1 MAEKPIWQRPFT
13 WLFTI
18 CCLIF
23 IILIIFTLVNDK
35 FYRIPLAQ
43 VTDVK
48 EVHTKHI
55 TDDHHNHDT
64 KHTQRLTLKMLNGKY
79 EGHTATLHNTYAESQ
94 ADSEKFSTHNKVLL
108 HVGKNLKDMYIIEKK
123 RDTLVVTLTG
133 IFILTVLWA
142 GKRIGIHSILS
153 LVVNSIAV
161 LAAIAI
167 HNAYPSIN
175 LFGLMSVAVILGTI
189 VTLLL
194 VIGWNPRTGITIVST
209 LLGTFICVGLMQL
222 IISLTGGNGLKFET
236 MGFLTLPPTEV
247 FLASVM
253 IGSLGAVMD
262 VAITI
267 SSGMAEILRRKPD
280 ISLTRWALAGRHIG
294 QDIMGTMTNIL
305 LFSYLSGAL
314 PMFLIYLTNENTI
327 TYSVSMNW
335 SLEISRAIT
344 GGIGIVLTI
353 PITILLMQF
362 WWRMRGVKR

>member
-23 IILIIFTLVNDK
+23 IISIIFTLVNDK

-79 EGHTATLHNTYAESQ
+79 EGRTTTLHNTYAESQ

-108 HVGKNLKDMYIIEKK
+108 HVDKNLKDMYIIEKK

-161 LAAIAI
+161 LAAITI

-194 VIGWNPRTGITIVST
+194 VIGWNLRTGITIVST

-236 MGFLTLPPTEV
+236 IGFLTLPPTEV

-280 ISLTRWALAGRHIG
+280 ISLTRWVLAGRHIG

>member
-23 IILIIFTLVNDK
+23 IISIIFTLVNDK

-79 EGHTATLHNTYAESQ
+79 EGQTTTLHNTYAESQ

-108 HVGKNLKDMYIIEKK
+108 HVDKNLKDMYIIEKK

-161 LAAIAI
+161 LAAITI

-194 VIGWNPRTGITIVST
+194 VIGWNLRTGITIVST

-222 IISLTGGNGLKFET
+222 IISLTG
-236 MGFLTLPPTEV
+236 
-247 FLASVM
+247 VM
-253 IGSLGAVMD
+253 A
-262 VAITI
+262 
-267 SSGMAEILRRKPD
+267 
-280 ISLTRWALAGRHIG
+280 
-294 QDIMGTMTNIL
+294 
-305 LFSYLSGAL
+305 
-314 PMFLIYLTNENTI
+314 
-327 TYSVSMNW
+327 
-335 SLEISRAIT
+335 
-344 GGIGIVLTI
+344 
-353 PITILLMQF
+353 
-362 WWRMRGVKR
+362 